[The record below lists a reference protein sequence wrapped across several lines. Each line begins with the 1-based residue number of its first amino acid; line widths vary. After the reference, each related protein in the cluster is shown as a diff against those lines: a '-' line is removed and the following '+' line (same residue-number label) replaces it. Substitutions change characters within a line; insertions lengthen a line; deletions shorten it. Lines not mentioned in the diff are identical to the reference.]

1 MLLSPYKKVP
11 ASVSD
16 VICNQIWSP
25 YLNWVSIEGKR
36 FHISLWT
43 DAAVH
48 LIRTTSADY
57 SAVLLQ
63 ECVREL
69 SWPNRPMNKE
79 KKVFASSR
87 RREFSRLQ
95 VHGSSH
101 VIQSFNIE
109 WDGSICLICP
119 QLRSAFGSIQLP
131 SMPHWQVWTLESL
144 PVQKNSRIS
153 LFVIASTV
161 GDPVKFQWSVATV
174 VLSGR
179 QLSHYWLLIG
189 YVIRIRCA

>member
-1 MLLSPYKKVP
+1 MLLSPCKKVP

-43 DAAVH
+43 GAAVH

-79 KKVFASSR
+79 KKY
-87 RREFSRLQ
+87 
-95 VHGSSH
+95 
-101 VIQSFNIE
+101 
-109 WDGSICLICP
+109 
-119 QLRSAFGSIQLP
+119 
-131 SMPHWQVWTLESL
+131 L
-144 PVQKNSRIS
+144 PVRGAVNFPVCKFMAPPTLFNRSIS
-153 LFVIASTV
+153 NGMEVFVWFVRSCVRRLDRYNCRRCRTGKCGHSNHFRFRKIRAF
-161 GDPVKFQWSVATV
+161 PC
-174 VLSGR
+174 LSLH
-179 QLSHYWLLIG
+179 QL
-189 YVIRIRCA
+189 